1 MCKPEDINKNI
12 YYMDI
17 LNDAY
22 DFYSAANYLNNNS
35 EIIYPNIR
43 ATNGVTITVN
53 IALACELFI
62 KGLLNLENKD
72 KFDTH
77 NLYKLFCSLNGK
89 TQQQIIRI
97 VSNSYKYETSQEIDR
112 KNFIDSLKVVKDYY
126 VTHRYWFED
135 INNGIDYKGV
145 GLLKKIC
152 DAIIIIANTRIEEYY
167 NFDIF
172 CTDENKIKFL
182 RSTK

>member
-1 MCKPEDINKNI
+1 
-12 YYMDI
+12 MDI

-22 DFYSAANYLNNNS
+22 DFYSAANYLNNNN
-35 EIIYPNIR
+35 EIVCPNIS
-43 ATNGVTITVN
+43 AKNGITITVN

-89 TQQQIIRI
+89 TQQHIIRI
-97 VSNSYKYETSQEIDR
+97 VSSSYKYETGQEIDR
-112 KNFIDSLKVVKDYY
+112 KIFIDSLKVVKDYY

-135 INNGIDYKGV
+135 KNNGIDYNGV

-152 DAIIIIANTRIEEYY
+152 DAIIIIVNTRIEEYFK
-167 NFDIF
+167 FDIF
-172 CTDENKIKFL
+172 CTDENKIKYL
-182 RSTK
+182 VSVK